1 MKLVAFYQVVEN
13 KLWRHIKVKKT
24 KEGKILKR
32 KELLRENYESGL
44 QKLGNTSQTKKHLF
58 QSLFLVSHRCK
69 TLQKTLFCSDAISEL
84 LNLSSYRK
92 FLQDLVIN
100 EIKYE
105 LLTLAEVAPLK
116 FFYGFQHC
124 LKVFKLLRCLKDC
137 RKLIFRNTNFLA
149 LILLHYSYYC
159 HIGETNHFFMC
170 TLVFFLLRYLFR
182 TVLVNLVLTGYKT

>member
-124 LKVFKLLRCLKDC
+124 FKSFQTFEMSKRLQKTYFQKHQFSSTDFASLL
-137 RKLIFRNTNFLA
+137 
-149 LILLHYSYYC
+149 LLLSY
-159 HIGETNHFFMC
+159 
-170 TLVFFLLRYLFR
+170 R
-182 TVLVNLVLTGYKT
+182 